1 MRFAKPCRVKRTMTS
16 ICSPRWCDRELDPST
31 APHETFADSGSERRE
46 TMKLALPGHLWLARR
61 EPKSGSVPH
70 DKNERTR
77 AIEAFKEFFALLR
90 HSPPLRLEH
99 HTAHE
104 FHVV

>member
-1 MRFAKPCRVKRTMTS
+1 MYRRPKFLTVLHEIRQTMSREADYDVDLFAEMVR
-16 ICSPRWCDRELDPST
+16 
-31 APHETFADSGSERRE
+31 SGT

-77 AIEAFKEFFALLR
+77 AIEAFKETDASLAYCSPLR
-90 HSPPLRLEH
+90 HEEH
-99 HTAHE
+99 
-104 FHVV
+104 